1 MSLEPLLS
9 QVKTSPN
16 TVSFSNV
23 IDVITQHYQYTPS
36 DFSNGDLTSEAG
48 TNEGS
53 CKIFYFAQLNNLS
66 ESETVALFGAY
77 YREDVLGNAKGN
89 DHGNIRN
96 FLKTGWKGIS
106 FSGEVLKAKS

>member
-1 MSLEPLLS
+1 MSIETLIA

-16 TVSFSNV
+16 TVSFSKVMEV
-23 IDVITQHYQYTPS
+23 ISEQYDYTPS
-36 DFSNGDLTSEAG
+36 DFSNGDLASAAG

-53 CKIFYFAQLNNLS
+53 CKIFYFAQLNQLS
-66 ESETVALFGAY
+66 ESETLALFGAY

-96 FLKTGWKGIS
+96 FMQTGWEGIS
-106 FSGEVLKAKS
+106 FSAQVLKAKS